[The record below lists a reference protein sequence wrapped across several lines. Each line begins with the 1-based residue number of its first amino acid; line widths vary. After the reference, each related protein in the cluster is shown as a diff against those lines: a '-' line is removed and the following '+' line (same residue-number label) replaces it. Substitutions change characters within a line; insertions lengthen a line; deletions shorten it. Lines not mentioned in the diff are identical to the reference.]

1 METKTVERNWGLDLL
16 RILAA
21 FTVVMLHVSPQAYL
35 DVEIASAPWNVMN
48 AITGL
53 CCWNVSAFFM
63 LSGAFLL
70 APQKAMSTRTL
81 YRKNIARLAAA
92 FVFWSA
98 VYALTY
104 CLLRGKGKWTF
115 LNELLR
121 GHYHMWFVFTLI
133 SLYAVVPLLRKIT
146 ESKKATEYFLLIG
159 FLFTYLIGRAL
170 NFALLFELPHK
181 DVLQEMCIRDSA
193 YTLRH
198 GELIRPSLRRVRLTR
213 AVFSEIMRSGLPTL
227 LRQGATSVSAA
238 LLSRVSAGF
247 GAPVLAG
254 MGLCARAIMPFTSAV
269 IGFGQGFQP
278 VCGAAFGAKQTAR
291 CQEAYRFC
299 QRVAIAFSLAAG
311 LAFFVFAPA
320 LAARFAPDAQ
330 SAEAARRA
338 LRLQSVAF
346 PAQSAVI
353 LMTMLTQAMGLTLRA
368 SLVATSRQALF
379 FLPLLAVLPRL
390 FGLWGLLA
398 CQSASDLAALG
409 FSLALTRR
417 LRGSSSARC
426 GCSDARTA
434 CRSHP
439 RSSS

>member
-48 AITGL
+48 VITGL

-104 CLLRGKGKWTF
+104 CLLRGKGKWTL

-181 DVLQEMCIRDSA
+181 DVLQSLQSA
-193 YTLRH
+193 YAQLNPYR
-198 GELIRPSLRRVRLTR
+198 GLT
-213 AVFSEIMRSGLPTL
+213 ALYAFVLGHYLMAYPLP
-227 LRQGATSVSAA
+227 
-238 LLSRVSAGF
+238 
-247 GAPVLAG
+247 
-254 MGLCARAIMPFTSAV
+254 
-269 IGFGQGFQP
+269 
-278 VCGAAFGAKQTAR
+278 K
-291 CQEAYRFC
+291 
-299 QRVAIAFSLAAG
+299 
-311 LAFFVFAPA
+311 
-320 LAARFAPDAQ
+320 
-330 SAEAARRA
+330 AARRLLCA
-338 LRLQSVAF
+338 AGCLSC
-346 PAQSAVI
+346 
-353 LMTMLTQAMGLTLRA
+353 LMTIGLTRWHSDVLQATSSVFTSGA
-368 SLVATSRQALF
+368 SLGVLTMTAALF
-379 FLPLLAVLPRL
+379 VF
-390 FGLWGLLA
+390 FK
-398 CQSASDLAALG
+398 
-409 FSLALTRR
+409 
-417 LRGSSSARC
+417 
-426 GCSDARTA
+426 
-434 CRSHP
+434 
-439 RSSS
+439 

>member
-48 AITGL
+48 VITGL

-181 DVLQEMCIRDSA
+181 DVLQSLQSA
-193 YTLRH
+193 YAQLNPYRGLTALYAFVLGHYLMAYPLPKAAPPALRGGLPFLPDDDLADALALRRASGH
-198 GELIRPSLRRVRLTR
+198 QLRLHLRRVAGCADDDGGALRLLQGAAPDPRREGATR
-213 AVFSEIMRSGLPTL
+213 A
-227 LRQGATSVSAA
+227 
-238 LLSRVSAGF
+238 
-247 GAPVLAG
+247 
-254 MGLCARAIMPFTSAV
+254 
-269 IGFGQGFQP
+269 
-278 VCGAAFGAKQTAR
+278 
-291 CQEAYRFC
+291 
-299 QRVAIAFSLAAG
+299 
-311 LAFFVFAPA
+311 
-320 LAARFAPDAQ
+320 AARFQ
-330 SAEAARRA
+330 MH
-338 LRLQSVAF
+338 V
-346 PAQSAVI
+346 
-353 LMTMLTQAMGLTLRA
+353 
-368 SLVATSRQALF
+368 
-379 FLPLLAVLPRL
+379 
-390 FGLWGLLA
+390 
-398 CQSASDLAALG
+398 
-409 FSLALTRR
+409 RR
-417 LRGSSSARC
+417 LSGSC
-426 GCSDARTA
+426 
-434 CRSHP
+434 P
-439 RSSS
+439 RAGAA

>member
-70 APQKAMSTRTL
+70 SPQKAMSTRTL

-92 FVFWSA
+92 FVFWSP

-181 DVLQEMCIRDSA
+181 DVLQSLQSA
-193 YTLRH
+193 YAQLNPYR
-198 GELIRPSLRRVRLTR
+198 GLT
-213 AVFSEIMRSGLPTL
+213 ALYAFVLGHYLMAYPLP
-227 LRQGATSVSAA
+227 
-238 LLSRVSAGF
+238 
-247 GAPVLAG
+247 
-254 MGLCARAIMPFTSAV
+254 
-269 IGFGQGFQP
+269 
-278 VCGAAFGAKQTAR
+278 K
-291 CQEAYRFC
+291 
-299 QRVAIAFSLAAG
+299 
-311 LAFFVFAPA
+311 
-320 LAARFAPDAQ
+320 
-330 SAEAARRA
+330 AARRLLCA
-338 LRLQSVAF
+338 AGCLSCLMTIGLTRWHSAVLQATSSVFTSGASLGVLTMTAALFVFFKELRLTPGAKAQRARCCSF
-346 PAQSAVI
+346 PNARSASI
-353 LMTMLTQAMGLTLRA
+353 WFMPSCWSGLISPIPSPPGRCWRA
-368 SLVATSRQALF
+368 S
-379 FLPLLAVLPRL
+379 
-390 FGLWGLLA
+390 W
-398 CQSASDLAALG
+398 
-409 FSLALTRR
+409 
-417 LRGSSSARC
+417 
-426 GCSDARTA
+426 A
-434 CRSHP
+434 CRCWCSSR
-439 RSSS
+439 RSRFRLP

>member
-181 DVLQEMCIRDSA
+181 DVLQSLQSA
-193 YTLRH
+193 YAQLNPYRGLTALYAFVLGHYLMAYPLPKTARRLLYAAGCLSCLMTIVTDALALRRASGH
-198 GELIRPSLRRVRLTR
+198 QLRLHLRRVAGCADDDGGALRL
-213 AVFSEIMRSGLPTL
+213 L
-227 LRQGATSVSAA
+227 QGAAPDP
-238 LLSRVSAGF
+238 RRE
-247 GAPVLAG
+247 GA
-254 MGLCARAIMPFTSAV
+254 ARA
-269 IGFGQGFQP
+269 
-278 VCGAAFGAKQTAR
+278 
-291 CQEAYRFC
+291 
-299 QRVAIAFSLAAG
+299 
-311 LAFFVFAPA
+311 
-320 LAARFAPDAQ
+320 AARFQ
-330 SAEAARRA
+330 MH
-338 LRLQSVAF
+338 V
-346 PAQSAVI
+346 
-353 LMTMLTQAMGLTLRA
+353 
-368 SLVATSRQALF
+368 
-379 FLPLLAVLPRL
+379 
-390 FGLWGLLA
+390 
-398 CQSASDLAALG
+398 
-409 FSLALTRR
+409 RR
-417 LRGSSSARC
+417 LSGSC
-426 GCSDARTA
+426 
-434 CRSHP
+434 P
-439 RSSS
+439 RAGAA

>member
-21 FTVVMLHVSPQAYL
+21 FTVVMLHASPQAYL

-48 AITGL
+48 VITGL

-181 DVLQEMCIRDSA
+181 DVLQSLQSA
-193 YTLRH
+193 YAQLNPYR
-198 GELIRPSLRRVRLTR
+198 GLT
-213 AVFSEIMRSGLPTL
+213 ALYAFVLGHYLMAYPLP
-227 LRQGATSVSAA
+227 
-238 LLSRVSAGF
+238 
-247 GAPVLAG
+247 
-254 MGLCARAIMPFTSAV
+254 
-269 IGFGQGFQP
+269 
-278 VCGAAFGAKQTAR
+278 K
-291 CQEAYRFC
+291 
-299 QRVAIAFSLAAG
+299 
-311 LAFFVFAPA
+311 
-320 LAARFAPDAQ
+320 
-330 SAEAARRA
+330 AARRLLCA
-338 LRLQSVAF
+338 AGCLSCLMTIGLTRWHSAVLQASSSVFTSGASLGVLTMTAALFVFFKELRLTPGAKAQRALLLVSKCTFGVYLVHALVLERLDIAYPVAAGALLLSIVGVSLLVF
-346 PAQSAVI
+346 AV
-353 LMTMLTQAMGLTLRA
+353 
-368 SLVATSRQALF
+368 S
-379 FLPLLAVLPRL
+379 FLPVARL
-390 FGLWGLLA
+390 I
-398 CQSASDLAALG
+398 
-409 FSLALTRR
+409 
-417 LRGSSSARC
+417 
-426 GCSDARTA
+426 
-434 CRSHP
+434 
-439 RSSS
+439 

>member
-48 AITGL
+48 VITGL

-70 APQKAMSTRTL
+70 APQKAMRTRTL

-92 FVFWSA
+92 VVVWSA

-181 DVLQEMCIRDSA
+181 DVLQSLQSA
-193 YTLRH
+193 YAQLNPYRGLTALYAFVLGHYLMAYPLPKAARRLLCAAGCLSCLMTIASGHQLRLH
-198 GELIRPSLRRVRLTR
+198 LRRVAGCADDDGGALRL
-213 AVFSEIMRSGLPTL
+213 L
-227 LRQGATSVSAA
+227 QGAAPDP
-238 LLSRVSAGF
+238 RRE
-247 GAPVLAG
+247 GA
-254 MGLCARAIMPFTSAV
+254 ARA
-269 IGFGQGFQP
+269 
-278 VCGAAFGAKQTAR
+278 
-291 CQEAYRFC
+291 
-299 QRVAIAFSLAAG
+299 
-311 LAFFVFAPA
+311 
-320 LAARFAPDAQ
+320 AARFQ
-330 SAEAARRA
+330 MH
-338 LRLQSVAF
+338 V
-346 PAQSAVI
+346 
-353 LMTMLTQAMGLTLRA
+353 
-368 SLVATSRQALF
+368 
-379 FLPLLAVLPRL
+379 
-390 FGLWGLLA
+390 
-398 CQSASDLAALG
+398 
-409 FSLALTRR
+409 RR
-417 LRGSSSARC
+417 LSGSC
-426 GCSDARTA
+426 
-434 CRSHP
+434 P
-439 RSSS
+439 RAGAA

>member
-146 ESKKATEYFLLIG
+146 ESKEATEYFLLIG

-170 NFALLFELPHK
+170 NFALLFDWPHK
-181 DVLQEMCIRDSA
+181 DVLQSLQSA
-193 YTLRH
+193 CAQLNPYRGLTALYAFVLGH
-198 GELIRPSLRRVRLTR
+198 YLMAYPLPKSARRLLYAAGCLSCLMTIWLTR
-213 AVFSEIMRSGLPTL
+213 WHSAAL
-227 LRQGATSVSAA
+227 QATSSVFTSSASLGVLTMTAALFVFFKELRLNPGAKAQRALLLVSAA
-238 LLSRVSAGF
+238 AGH
-247 GAPVLAG
+247 AHEA
-254 MGLCARAIMPFTSAV
+254 
-269 IGFGQGFQP
+269 
-278 VCGAAFGAKQTAR
+278 CGVDHR
-291 CQEAYRFC
+291 R
-299 QRVAIAFSLAAG
+299 
-311 LAFFVFAPA
+311 
-320 LAARFAPDAQ
+320 RFAVVDIHQ
-330 SAEAARRA
+330 
-338 LRLQSVAF
+338 F
-346 PAQSAVI
+346 
-353 LMTMLTQAMGLTLRA
+353 
-368 SLVATSRQALF
+368 LF
-379 FLPLLAVLPRL
+379 
-390 FGLWGLLA
+390 
-398 CQSASDLAALG
+398 CED
-409 FSLALTRR
+409 LALTF
-417 LRGSSSARC
+417 
-426 GCSDARTA
+426 
-434 CRSHP
+434 HI
-439 RSSS
+439 